1 MLRQMLEEKREFE
14 TKITDRPTSTSLKSH
29 YRKFQ
34 RKKCTENFLQPN
46 ISSNLTQNHR
56 DTNRIKVFTRC
67 IPGEMSHYQITLV
80 VNSLQACHRKLF
92 PNCYFEFRDYMHRL
106 RHKLLTSHLSKIQ
119 ILKEVRRSTVFFV
132 QSLFSI
138 MSCLYDRFIVCLDLS
153 FVEIY
158 VGIELCR
165 KNLNKRCRVCTS
177 NGCLIL
183 LRLLIHLRE
192 LCKSSKLFSVQLE
205 ESL

>member
-34 RKKCTENFLQPN
+34 CKKCTENIRKPN

-67 IPGEMSHYQITLV
+67 IAGEMSHYQITLV

-92 PNCYFEFRDYMHRL
+92 PNCYFEFQDYMHRL

-119 ILKEVRRSTVFFV
+119 ILKEVRRSTIFV
-132 QSLFSI
+132 CTISILYYVMLIRSLYRVS
-138 MSCLYDRFIVCLDLS
+138 RFI
-153 FVEIY
+153 FRRN
-158 VGIELCR
+158 LC
-165 KNLNKRCRVCTS
+165 S
-177 NGCLIL
+177 NRTL
-183 LRLLIHLRE
+183 
-192 LCKSSKLFSVQLE
+192 
-205 ESL
+205 